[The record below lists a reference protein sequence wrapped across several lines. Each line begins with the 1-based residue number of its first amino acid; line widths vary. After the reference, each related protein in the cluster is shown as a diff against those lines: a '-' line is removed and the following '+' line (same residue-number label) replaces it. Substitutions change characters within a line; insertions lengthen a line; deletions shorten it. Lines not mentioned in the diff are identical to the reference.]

1 MMINLCVIHNNEAP
15 RLEYLRA
22 QIRGLAKAIETDG
35 ISLRL
40 YDVGPEA
47 SGMAGQVPQDS
58 FLNRL
63 KRAWAAAWLFAGYA
77 RHDPRRRTDRLRYAR
92 LWFRHFK
99 SILFDYLRSIRI
111 EQEVLYAHGHAWKI
125 ASRTAL
131 PTIVLESDAIFPEGA
146 IENLVSL
153 IKWSLPQ
160 LEQEYFFA
168 DLAGGCSTQEIL
180 NSWCFEERFG
190 MRTMQVGAIDIQ
202 ILPSLTANT
211 VGGYLMSAS
220 LAAEFC
226 RLLQTTKRMVPPD
239 WAVNLFAMHE
249 PAVAKATCV
258 HTNPTI
264 LRQGSADGT
273 YGSTISER
281 S

>member
-1 MMINLCVIHNNEAP
+1 MINLCVIHNNEAP

-22 QIRGLAKAIETDG
+22 QIGGLAKALETDG

-99 SILFDYLRSIRI
+99 SILFDYRRSIRI

-180 NSWCFEERFG
+180 NSWCFEEGFG
-190 MRTMQVGAIDIQ
+190 MRTTQVGAIDIQ
-202 ILPSLTANT
+202 ILPSLTAGCSRRQSRWCRRT
-211 VGGYLMSAS
+211 GPSIYSRCKS
-220 LAAEFC
+220 LVLPRPRAF
-226 RLLQTTKRMVPPD
+226 TP
-239 WAVNLFAMHE
+239 
-249 PAVAKATCV
+249 
-258 HTNPTI
+258 I
-264 LRQGSADGT
+264 LRSFARDRRTAPTVRQSVREA
-273 YGSTISER
+273 ER
-281 S
+281 MQFDLGQPS